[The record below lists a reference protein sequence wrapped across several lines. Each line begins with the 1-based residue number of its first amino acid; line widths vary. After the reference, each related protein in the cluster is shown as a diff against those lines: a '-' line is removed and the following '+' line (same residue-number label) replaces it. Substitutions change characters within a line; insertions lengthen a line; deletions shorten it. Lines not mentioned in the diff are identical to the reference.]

1 MDQWMCLKH
10 DKMSQPIQSD
20 DASPKASS
28 LISEP
33 MTQAMP
39 VSRSIASLGF
49 FH

>member
-10 DKMSQPIQSD
+10 VKMSQPIQTD

-39 VSRSIASLGF
+39 VARSLASMLF
-49 FH
+49 FN